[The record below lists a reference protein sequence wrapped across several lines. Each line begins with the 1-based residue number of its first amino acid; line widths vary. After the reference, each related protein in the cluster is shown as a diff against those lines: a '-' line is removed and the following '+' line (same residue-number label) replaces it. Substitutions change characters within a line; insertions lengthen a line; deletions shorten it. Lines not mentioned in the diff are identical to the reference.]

1 MGGEHVCVVCLSLWG
16 GVVGPP
22 CMGGGGCLWLRML
35 LAVVCSQKEPLW
47 GPDERFHWT
56 SWWRAVGVGELCEC
70 VCSLGGLGSRW
81 YILDLLGKCIR
92 TRVLVF
98 ECHVS
103 V

>member
-1 MGGEHVCVVCLSLWG
+1 M
-16 GVVGPP
+16 
-22 CMGGGGCLWLRML
+22 RML